1 MIDVKKVYLYNFD
14 GYSLYILTSYKKN
27 GKVIYL
33 DGGEISTREKLNSL
47 YLKAKKAGKRIEIKT
62 ERKSKGEIIREH
74 MKNYDEYTDYI
85 EDYKQEQNAIRNN
98 ELILA
103 IVEKLK
109 EL

>member
-1 MIDVKKVYLYNFD
+1 MIDVKKVYLYNFG
-14 GYSLYILTSYKKN
+14 GYALYILASYQKG
-27 GKVIYL
+27 GKAIYL

-62 ERKSKGEIIREH
+62 EQKSRGEIIREY
-74 MKNYDEYTDYI
+74 MRGYDEYTDYI
-85 EDYKQEQNAIRNN
+85 DDYKQEQSAIKNN
-98 ELILA
+98 NLILS